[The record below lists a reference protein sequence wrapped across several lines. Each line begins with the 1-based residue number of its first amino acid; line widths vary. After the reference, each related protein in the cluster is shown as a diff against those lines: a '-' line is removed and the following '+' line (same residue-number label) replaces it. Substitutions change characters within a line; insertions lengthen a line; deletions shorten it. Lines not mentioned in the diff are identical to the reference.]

1 MQTAYRVV
9 GANPDEQMR
18 AETTYPA
25 GTGDSRRYYEIEP
38 FDILHHVLKLNQRLL
53 APYSTHI
60 EKQFRISFSE
70 FRVLMLIGRL
80 RSPASH
86 EIAEVSG
93 VGVMSI
99 SRAVSALQR
108 HGRITVKADPKNRR
122 RKLLRLTAAGEKLYR
137 QLSPMAEKVARYLFE
152 SLHPD
157 EVLALDR
164 YLTAVIASLEARDEE
179 GRSVFLERT
188 RPDNGGDGAA
198 RRPKAGKA
206 KSNR

>member
-1 MQTAYRVV
+1 
-9 GANPDEQMR
+9 MR
-18 AETTYPA
+18 AETKYPA
-25 GTGDSRRYYEIEP
+25 GIGDPRRFYGVEP

-53 APYSTHI
+53 LPYSTHI
-60 EKQFRISFSE
+60 EKQYRISFSE

-80 RSPASH
+80 GSPASH

-108 HGRITVKADPKNRR
+108 HGRITVKADPDNRR
-122 RKLLRLTAAGEKLYR
+122 RKLLRLTATGEKLYR
-137 QLSPMAEKVARYLFE
+137 QMAPMTDKVAQYLFE
-152 SLHPD
+152 SLRPD
-157 EVLALDR
+157 EILALDR
-164 YLTAVIASLEARDEE
+164 YLTTVIASLEARDEE

-188 RPDNGGDGAA
+188 RPDSGGNSAVQ
-198 RRPKAGKA
+198 RPKTKRA

>member
-1 MQTAYRVV
+1 
-9 GANPDEQMR
+9 MR
-18 AETTYPA
+18 AETKSAAKP
-25 GTGDSRRYYEIEP
+25 GEPRRFLGVEP

-53 APYSTHI
+53 LPYSTHI

-80 RSPASH
+80 GSPASH

-108 HGRITVKADPKNRR
+108 HGRITMKADPQNRR

-137 QLSPMAEKVARYLFE
+137 QMAPVTAKVAQYLFE
-152 SLHPD
+152 SLRPD

-164 YLTAVIASLEARDEE
+164 CLTTLIESLEARDEE
-179 GRSVFLERT
+179 GRLIFVERT
-188 RPDNGGDGAA
+188 RPDDRENGSA
-198 RRPKAGKA
+198 RRAKTKRP

>member
-1 MQTAYRVV
+1 
-9 GANPDEQMR
+9 MR
-18 AETTYPA
+18 AETKSAARLVGP
-25 GTGDSRRYYEIEP
+25 RRFLGVEP

-53 APYSTHI
+53 LPYSTHV

-80 RSPASH
+80 GSPASH
-86 EIAEVSG
+86 EIAEISG

-108 HGRITVKADPKNRR
+108 HGRITVKADPQNRR
-122 RKLLRLTAAGEKLYR
+122 RKLLRLTAVGEKLYR
-137 QLSPMAEKVARYLFE
+137 QLAPTTDKVARYLFE
-152 SLHPD
+152 SLRPD

-164 YLTAVIASLEARDEE
+164 YLTTLIESLEARDEQ
-179 GRSVFLERT
+179 GRLVFVERT
-188 RPDNGGDGAA
+188 RPDDGESGAA
-198 RRPKAGKA
+198 GRSVAKRAKTKRA